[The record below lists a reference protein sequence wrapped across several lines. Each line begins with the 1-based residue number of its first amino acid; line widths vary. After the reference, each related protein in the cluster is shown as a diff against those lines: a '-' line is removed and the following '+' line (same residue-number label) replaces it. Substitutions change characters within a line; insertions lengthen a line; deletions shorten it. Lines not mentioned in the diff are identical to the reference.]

1 MLTMLACQ
9 GKPLGGDKM
18 TEQTSSLRFDIYER
32 VHLAEDQPDM
42 KSLDSIEMVP
52 LIQVNAE
59 GEQAQ
64 LKGNLLLTGQYFS
77 DLDNE
82 TRTLEHW
89 IPVEITLP
97 LNRVERLEDISVEI
111 ENFDIDLLS
120 SRLLNVT
127 GVLSLR
133 GFDNV
138 PAAQDWQ
145 EESQLFLQEI
155 EDDRVKPKPKI
166 NPEVTPDLLP
176 EESNAETLIG
186 FDSIEKD
193 GTWLESTET
202 MAVQESIWSDEPVI
216 FNETEV
222 IRPETVTPF
231 VEDKK
236 ELKVGFGSKPSSAHD
251 HLQNIK
257 NLMQGDPE
265 GKSSA
270 TRFNGDRETN
280 VEQTREGTRGD
291 ELEWK
296 RLFLGE
302 RGNERSFQKV
312 RLCIVQKE
320 ETIDGIAERYSINP
334 REIMLFNRMSNYQVA
349 AGQVIYIPS

>member
-1 MLTMLACQ
+1 MS
-9 GKPLGGDKM
+9 
-18 TEQTSSLRFDIYER
+18 EQSTGLRFDIYER

-52 LIQVNAE
+52 LIQVNVD
-59 GEQAQ
+59 GDHAQ

-77 DLDNE
+77 EQDNE

-97 LNRVERLEDISVEI
+97 LNRVERLEDIAVEI

-133 GFDNV
+133 GFDTV
-138 PAAQDWQ
+138 TVARDWQ
-145 EESQLFLQEI
+145 EESQLFMQQAE
-155 EDDRVKPKPKI
+155 EERMAPKPKI
-166 NPEVTPDLLP
+166 VPLAPPEDP
-176 EESNAETLIG
+176 SAETYVG
-186 FDSIEKD
+186 FDSITGD
-193 GTWLESTET
+193 GTWLEEIVNNPEAIWAEEDPSFY
-202 MAVQESIWSDEPVI
+202 ESNYIQPEPLPI
-216 FNETEV
+216 
-222 IRPETVTPF
+222 P

-236 ELKVGFGSKPSSAHD
+236 ELKVGFGSKNTTGQD
-251 HLQNIK
+251 QLKNIK
-257 NLMQGDPE
+257 NLIQGDPGGA
-265 GKSSA
+265 GKKY
-270 TRFNGDRETN
+270 GERET
-280 VEQTREGTRGD
+280 TGDSGREGIRGD

-296 RLFLGE
+296 KLFLGE
-302 RGNERSFQKV
+302 RENERSFQKV

-320 ETIDGIAERYSINP
+320 ETMDGIAERYSINA
-334 REIMLFNRMSNYQVA
+334 REIMMFNRLSNHQIA